1 VGGLGY
7 QPALDGLRGVAIAA
21 VVGFH
26 AFAFPADGFLGVDL
40 FFVLSG
46 FLITTLLLDEQR
58 AYGRV
63 SLRGFYFRRGLRLLP
78 ALLALVAVFFAAQ
91 AVTGTL
97 GMDTVAVVAVAS
109 TYTANMVL
117 ALGGP
122 DALPALDH
130 LWSLAAEEQF
140 YLLWPPAL
148 ILLARGRR
156 AIAAALLAMALVASA
171 AQQVTLAVS
180 DAPGYRLDFGPDTR
194 GSAIVIGCLFAIA
207 FSTTSARSHR
217 GLRLLAPVALTLV
230 VAMLVADLGRDLY
243 AGPLLVFGLCAGV
256 VVTQATAG
264 GTVTRALLSAR
275 PLVWLGR
282 RSYSLYLWHVPV
294 LVACGVIVSNQPA
307 VGSPVRGALAVAASL
322 AAASA
327 SYRFVEK
334 PFLRFKDARALPHPP
349 TPALPAAAQP

>member
-1 VGGLGY
+1 MGGLGY

-46 FLITTLLLDEQR
+46 FLITTLLLDEHR
-58 AYGRV
+58 AHGSV
-63 SLRGFYFRRGLRLLP
+63 SLRGFYYRRGLRLLP
-78 ALLALVAVFFAAQ
+78 AVLALVAVYLAVQ
-91 AVTGTL
+91 AVTGAL
-97 GMDTVAVVAVAS
+97 GTDTVAVVVVAS
-109 TYTANMVL
+109 TYTANFAL
-117 ALGGP
+117 AFGGP

-140 YLLWPPAL
+140 YLLWPPVL
-148 ILLARGRR
+148 FLLARGRR
-156 AIAAALLAMALVASA
+156 GVAAVVLAVALVASVF
-171 AQQVTLAVS
+171 QQVTLAVG
-180 DAPGYRLDFGPDTR
+180 DAPGHRLDFGPDTR

-207 FSTTSARSHR
+207 FSTTAARSHR
-217 GLRLLAPVALTLV
+217 ALRLLAPFAIALV
-230 VAMLVADLGRDLY
+230 VLLLVADLGRDLY
-243 AGPLLVFGLCAGV
+243 AGPLVVFGLCAGV
-256 VVTQATAG
+256 VIAQATAV

-294 LVACGVIVSNQPA
+294 LVASGVIVANQPA
-307 VGSPVRGALAVAASL
+307 VGSPVRGTLAVAASL
-322 AAASA
+322 VAASA

-334 PFLRFKDARALPHPP
+334 PFLRFKDARTFPRQP
-349 TPALPAAAQP
+349 TPVLPAAAQP